1 MFGGRDGNLGAG
13 GQGARG
19 VCAAN
24 MGVGGSELSHS
35 TGLRRGGA
43 RPISTS

>member
-1 MFGGRDGNLGAG
+1 MFGGGIRDLRAG

-24 MGVGGSELSHS
+24 MGLGGSQLSHS

-43 RPISTS
+43 RPISSS